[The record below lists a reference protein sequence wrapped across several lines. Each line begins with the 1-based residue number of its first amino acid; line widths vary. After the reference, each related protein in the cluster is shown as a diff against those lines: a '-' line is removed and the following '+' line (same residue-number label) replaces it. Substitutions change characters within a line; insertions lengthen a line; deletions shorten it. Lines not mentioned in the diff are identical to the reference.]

1 MTCLTV
7 LTADELLQKLAVYN
21 NHPDNLAA
29 TRAEI
34 LRRMA
39 RVSQIRHTDRK
50 LIEQIIKKAKAIEDA
65 DSDLSHQSQRMRRL
79 GEQYHKLKRQ
89 LMDRMQNGNGVVCKT
104 A

>member
-7 LTADELLQKLAVYN
+7 LTADELIQRLAVYN
-21 NHPDNLAA
+21 NNPNNLAA
-29 TRAEI
+29 ATAEI

-50 LIEQIIKKAKAIEDA
+50 LIDQIIKKAKAIEDA
-65 DSDLSHQSQRMRRL
+65 DSDLSHQSQRMRQL

-89 LMDRMQNGNGVVCKT
+89 LMDRMQKENGAVYKT